1 MVKLLIVE
9 SPTKTKTLKKFLGKG
24 YKLASTGGHIL
35 DLPKSKLGVDID
47 NNFKPQY
54 ITIKGKNKVLEELKK
69 LSKNAS
75 LVYLAPDPDR
85 EGEAIAYHVAMILGK
100 IKGKLLRIT
109 FNEITKR
116 AVLEAIKNA
125 GKIDIK
131 KVYAQQARRILDRL
145 VGYQVSPLLWK
156 MVTYGLSAGR
166 VQSVAL
172 RMICERENE
181 IKNFVPQEYWTIDA
195 EFITGKKEKIYAKL
209 TKINDK
215 KPEIDSHSKAIEV
228 CDNIKQRQYKVSS
241 YKKGTL
247 KRQSPPPFITSSLQQ
262 DAFAKLGFNNKKT
275 MRIAQQLY
283 EGIDISEEGQ
293 TGLITYM
300 RTDSF
305 RIADEAKVEARK
317 YISSKFGDKYL
328 PTGIKKYKTRKLAQ
342 EAHEAIRPTS
352 VFRTPQ
358 KIKKNLTSEQNK
370 LYNLIWSRFVAS
382 QMADAEYRTTTVEI
396 SGGEFV
402 FKAHHQEM
410 IFDGFLKV
418 YKIDS
423 ANDDKKRK
431 IPEIKKGVALS
442 LKDTK
447 PEQHFTQPP
456 PRFNAGSLVKELEE
470 KGIGRPSTYAQII
483 STLGIRKYVTQEKRR
498 FKPTDLGMLVNKI
511 LIDNFPGI
519 FNTAFTAS
527 MEDELDRIEEGKE
540 NWVDVLNDFYT
551 PFQTNLKKVEANI
564 RKIKKQTIE
573 YTDKFCEKC
582 GAPMVIKFGRNGR
595 FLACSAFP
603 KCKNTKPL
611 DETVEQIDKK
621 CPNCGAPMEIRQG
634 RFGRFIACSRYPE
647 CKTTEPISTG
657 VKCPEKGCDG
667 ELLERRSK
675 KGRIFY
681 SCSRYPKCKFSL
693 WFKPV
698 PRKCPACGYSFMVEK
713 STIARGDYLYCTNC
727 KHHLAEEKA
736 ITVKS

>member
-1 MVKLLIVE
+1 VKLLIVE

-24 YKLASTGGHIL
+24 YKLASTGGHVL
-35 DLPKSKLGVDID
+35 DLPKSKLGVDIN

-54 ITIKGKNKVLEELKK
+54 ITIQGKNEILEELKK
-69 LSKNAS
+69 LSKKAS
-75 LVYLAPDPDR
+75 TVYLAPDPDR
-85 EGEAIAYHVAMILGK
+85 EGEAIAYHVAKIMGK

-116 AVLEAIKNA
+116 AVLKAIENA
-125 GKIDIK
+125 GKVDTK

-145 VGYQVSPLLWK
+145 VGYQISPLLWK

-172 RMICERENE
+172 RIICEREDE
-181 IKNFVPQEYWTIDA
+181 IENFVPQEYWTIDV
-195 EFITGKKEKIYAKL
+195 EFINGKKDKIYARL
-209 TKINDK
+209 IKINGQ
-215 KPEIDSHSKAIEV
+215 KPKIDSHLKATEV
-228 CDNIKQRQYKVSS
+228 CDNIKQYKYKVSS

-247 KRQSPPPFITSSLQQ
+247 KRQSLPPFITSSLQQ

-283 EGIDISEEGQ
+283 EGIEIGKEGQ

-305 RIADEAKVEARK
+305 RIANEAKAEARN
-317 YISSKFGDKYL
+317 YISLKFGDKYL
-328 PTGIKKYKTRKLAQ
+328 PPGTKTYKARKSAQ

-352 VFRTPQ
+352 VLRTPQ
-358 KIKKNLTSEQNK
+358 EIKEYLTRDQNK
-370 LYNLIWSRFVAS
+370 LYNLIWSRLVAS

-396 SGGEFV
+396 SGGKFV
-402 FKAHHQEM
+402 FKAYQQEM
-410 IFDGFLKV
+410 VFDGFLRV

-423 ANDDKKRK
+423 TNDDKKRK
-431 IPEIKKGVALS
+431 IPEVKEGMALK
-442 LKDTK
+442 LKDIN

-483 STLGIRKYVTQEKRR
+483 STLGIRKYVIQEKRR
-498 FKPTDLGMLVNKI
+498 FKPTDLGKLVNKI
-511 LIDNFPGI
+511 LIENFPDI
-519 FNTAFTAS
+519 FNTTFTAS

-540 NWVDVLNDFYT
+540 NWVDVLNGFYA
-551 PFQTNLKKVEANI
+551 PFKDDLKRVEANT

-573 YTDKFCEKC
+573 QTDKICEKC

-611 DETVEQIDKK
+611 DEEFEQIDKK

-657 VKCPEKGCDG
+657 VKCPEKDCDG
-667 ELLERRSK
+667 EILERRSK
-675 KGRIFY
+675 RGRVFY

-713 STIARGDYLYCTNC
+713 STAARGEYLYCTNC
-727 KHHLAEEKA
+727 KHHLVEEKVKA
-736 ITVKS
+736 VKS